1 MLGIAC
7 QCIYECDLVC
17 IRCCFCVLYN
27 KGQILIQVNKV
38 SIMFVISYIIK
49 KQFYDHH
56 ALCCYFL
63 LRALFICRIYCNC
76 FLFAFVYV
84 CLKSLA
90 NRQEKCI

>member
-49 KQFYDHH
+49 KTV
-56 ALCCYFL
+56 LRPPCVML
-63 LRALFICRIYCNC
+63 LFSSA
-76 FLFAFVYV
+76 
-84 CLKSLA
+84 
-90 NRQEKCI
+90 CIVHLSHLL